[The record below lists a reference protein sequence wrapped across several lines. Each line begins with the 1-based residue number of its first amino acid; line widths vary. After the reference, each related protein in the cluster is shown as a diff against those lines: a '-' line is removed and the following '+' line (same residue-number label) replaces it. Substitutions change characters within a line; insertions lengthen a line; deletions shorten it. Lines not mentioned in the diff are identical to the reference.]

1 MPSINIRLV
10 QPSDAPELLKIYAPI
25 VLETATSFETEVP
38 TISTFVDRIN
48 TYSSKSPW
56 LVAEVDGRITGYAY
70 GTSHRSRQAY
80 QWNQEVTVYVHPDF
94 KRQGIARQLYTKLL
108 ELLKF
113 MGFRKAIAVI
123 TTPNDASIQFHS
135 SMGFKHI
142 GEMKNVGF
150 KLGQW
155 HSTSWWDLEL
165 QSVGH
170 TPSGIKPMSSIKKHI
185 NNAAFQP

>member
-1 MPSINIRLV
+1 MPSINIRFV
-10 QPSDAPELLKIYAPI
+10 QPSDAPDLLKIYAPI

-38 TISTFVDRIN
+38 TVSNFSDRIKA
-48 TYSSKSPW
+48 YSSKSPW
-56 LVAEVDGRITGYAY
+56 LVAEVNGQIAGYAY
-70 GTSHRSRQAY
+70 GTAHRSRQAY
-80 QWNQEVTVYVHPDF
+80 QWNQEVTVYVHPNF
-94 KRQGIARQLYTKLL
+94 QRQGIARKLYTKLL

-123 TTPNDASIQFHS
+123 TIPNDASIKFHT

-142 GEMKNVGF
+142 GEMQNVGF

-165 QSVGH
+165 NAASNE
-170 TPSGIKPMSSIKKHI
+170 PEEIKVMSSINHLL
-185 NNAAFQP
+185 

>member
-1 MPSINIRLV
+1 MSSINIRFV
-10 QPSDAPELLKIYAPI
+10 QPSDAPALLSIYSPI
-25 VLETATSFETEVP
+25 VLETATSFEVEVP

-56 LVAEVDGRITGYAY
+56 LVAEVNGQIIGYAY

-94 KRQGIARQLYTKLL
+94 KRQGIARDLYSKLL
-108 ELLKF
+108 ELLRF
-113 MGFRKAIAVI
+113 MGFGKAIAVI
-123 TTPNDASIQFHS
+123 TIPNDASIQFHS
-135 SMGFKHI
+135 SMGFRHI

-165 QSVGH
+165 QPVSNE
-170 TPSGIKPMSSIKKHI
+170 PIEIKPVSSLKHLI
-185 NNAAFQP
+185 